1 MDCRLTADGLPE
13 ELPVLALREFVVF
26 PYMVLPL
33 FVARERSIAAIEEA
47 MDGDRLVLL
56 VAQRNPETVD
66 PDPDDLYQVGTVAMV
81 MRGMRMPDG
90 RLKVLVQGL
99 GKARIDSI
107 IEQRDSTW
115 VRASALESD
124 AEGADDWTVEGEAL
138 TRAVRTRV
146 EELLPLKN
154 LPPEVLS
161 ITTNVQNPGRLADL
175 VASNLR
181 LRLEEAQEV
190 LEIADPLERLRKV
203 DALLKREIEVSSLQA
218 GYQTETETET
228 PAESQDEFS
237 RDHREAF
244 LREQLR
250 AIQNELGEVDPRSE
264 EFDEYRLKVEEAN
277 LPEETREEAV
287 RQLRRLE
294 RMHPDGPEAQ
304 VVRNYLDWVVE
315 LPWDRCSPDQLD
327 LDRARA
333 VLDTDHAHLSIV
345 KDRILE
351 FLGVRKLR
359 EDSRG
364 PILCF
369 AGPPGVGKTSLGRS
383 IARAMGRE
391 FVRVSLGGVRD
402 EAEIR
407 GHRRTYVGALPGRII
422 QGLKTAGTSNPV
434 MMLDE
439 LDKLGA
445 DFRGDPSAALLEV
458 LDPEQNKD
466 FSDHFLNTPFDLSK
480 VLFIATANMLE
491 PIPAPL
497 RDRMEVI
504 RLSGYTPEEKSEI
517 TTNFLIPRQIAE
529 HGMSEDQ
536 VSFTKNAI
544 ASLSAEYTCEAGVR
558 SLERQVAAICRKVA
572 RKRAEGDE
580 SKATINTKSLDK
592 LLGPPPYKSDHASE
606 EAEVGLVNGLAW
618 TEAGGEVLSLEA
630 NLSRGRGLLLTGQLG
645 DVMQE
650 SGQAALSYVRSR
662 ASTFDVEKDFHQNYD
677 IHLHVPEGAIPK
689 DGPSA
694 GITLATAI
702 VSALTGV
709 PVSHDVAMTGE
720 ITLRGKVLPIG
731 GLKEKVLAAHRA
743 GLTQVIMPAEN
754 EKDLQDVPDEVL
766 QDLTIHFVDTMDEVL
781 RLALVSPLASP
792 ASDDE
797 EGELPPGG
805 QQPDEKGGHTH
816 HHQGGHQH
824 GLAPDAVA
832 EMAEDNSPQRS
843 GNEADEVGGE

>member
-1 MDCRLTADGLPE
+1 MDCTSLADGLPE

-47 MDGDRLVLL
+47 MEGDRLVLL

-81 MRGMRMPDG
+81 MRSMRMPDG

-99 GKARIDSI
+99 GKARIDSVI
-107 IEQRDSTW
+107 DHRDSTW
-115 VRASALESD
+115 VRATGIGGD
-124 AEGADDWTVEGEAL
+124 TEGADDWTVEGEAL
-138 TRAVRTRV
+138 TRTVRTRV

-190 LEIADPLERLRKV
+190 LEIIDPLVRLRKV
-203 DALLKREIEVSSLQA
+203 DALLKRELEVSSLQA
-218 GYQTETETET
+218 DY
-228 PAESQDEFS
+228 ESSAPPEPQDEFS

-250 AIQNELGEVDPRSE
+250 AIQNELGEVDPRAE
-264 EFDEYRLKVEEAN
+264 EFDEYRLKVEEAS
-277 LPEETREEAV
+277 LPDETREEAV

-304 VVRNYLDWVVE
+304 VVRNYLDWVVD

-327 LDRARA
+327 LDRARQ
-333 VLDTDHAHLSIV
+333 VLDKDHAHLGVV

-407 GHRRTYVGALPGRII
+407 GHRRTYVGAMPGRII
-422 QGLKTAGTSNPV
+422 QGLKTAGTTNPV

-517 TTNFLIPRQIAE
+517 TTHFLIPRQIEE
-529 HGMSEDQ
+529 HGMVEDQ

-544 ASLSAEYTCEAGVR
+544 TSLCSDYTCEAGVR
-558 SLERQVAAICRKVA
+558 NLERQVAAICRKVA

-645 DVMQE
+645 DVMKE
-650 SGQAALSYVRSR
+650 SGQTALSYVRSILGEIGVDER
-662 ASTFDVEKDFHQNYD
+662 EFGRQQVHV
-677 IHLHVPEGAIPK
+677 HVPAGATPK

-694 GITLATAI
+694 GVAIATAI
-702 VSALTGV
+702 ASLATGV
-709 PVSHDVAMTGE
+709 EVRADVAMTGE
-720 ITLRGKVLPIG
+720 VTLRGRVLPVG
-731 GLKEKVLAAHRA
+731 GVREKAMAALRNGITTIVIPESNVADLREIPKELKKRLDFVPVKHMREVLDQVLVEPLEWQPRKRVSLATSPRTDA
-743 GLTQVIMPAEN
+743 GLPA
-754 EKDLQDVPDEVL
+754 Q
-766 QDLTIHFVDTMDEVL
+766 
-781 RLALVSPLASP
+781 AA
-792 ASDDE
+792 
-797 EGELPPGG
+797 
-805 QQPDEKGGHTH
+805 
-816 HHQGGHQH
+816 
-824 GLAPDAVA
+824 APDA
-832 EMAEDNSPQRS
+832 S
-843 GNEADEVGGE
+843 GRRD

>member
-1 MDCRLTADGLPE
+1 MDYRPPADGLPE

-33 FVARERSIAAIEEA
+33 FVARERSIAAVEDA
-47 MDGDRLVLL
+47 MAGDRLILL
-56 VAQRNPETVD
+56 VAQRNPETTE
-66 PDPDDLYQVGTVAMV
+66 PDPDDLYSVGTVAMV
-81 MRGMRMPDG
+81 MRSMRLPDG

-99 GKARIDSI
+99 GKARIDSV
-107 IEQRDSTW
+107 IEHPTCTW
-115 VRASALESD
+115 VRATPVGNGDEA
-124 AEGADDWTVEGEAL
+124 ADDWTVEGEAL
-138 TRAVRTRV
+138 TRAVRARV

-161 ITTNVQNPGRLADL
+161 ITTNVQSPGRLADL

-181 LRLEEAQEV
+181 LRLDEAQEV
-190 LEIADPLERLRKV
+190 LEIQDSLARLRKV
-203 DALLKREIEVSSLQA
+203 DALLKRELEQSSLQA
-218 GYQTETETET
+218 DLRTGGDGGGVPARDEASGDNRET
-228 PAESQDEFS
+228 
-237 RDHREAF
+237 F

-250 AIQNELGEVDPRSE
+250 AIQNELGESDPRGE
-264 EFDEYRLKVEEAN
+264 EFDEYRMKVEEAA
-277 LPEETREEAV
+277 LPDETREEAM

-315 LPWDRCSPDQLD
+315 LPWNRCSPDRLALD
-327 LDRARA
+327 EARRILDS
-333 VLDTDHAHLSIV
+333 DHAHLSIV

-422 QGLKTAGTSNPV
+422 QGLKQAGTCNPV

-458 LDPEQNKD
+458 LDPEQNRE

-497 RDRMEVI
+497 RDRMEVV

-517 TTNFLIPRQIAE
+517 ATQFLIPRQVQE
-529 HGMSEDQ
+529 HGMTADQ
-536 VSFTKNAI
+536 VSWTRNAI
-544 ASLSAEYTCEAGVR
+544 NSLCSEYTHEAGVR
-558 SLERQVAAICRKVA
+558 NLERQVAAICRKVA

-580 SKATINTKSLDK
+580 SNAIINTKCLDR
-592 LLGPPPYKSDHASE
+592 LLGPPPFRSDYALEASD
-606 EAEVGLVNGLAW
+606 VGLVNGLAW
-618 TEAGGEVLSLEA
+618 TEAGGEVLTLEA

-645 DVMQE
+645 DVMKE
-650 SGQAALSYVRSR
+650 SGQAALSYVRSIL
-662 ASTFDVEKDFHQNYD
+662 AELSVDEKEFGRQQVH
-677 IHLHVPEGAIPK
+677 IHVPAGATPK

-694 GITLATAI
+694 GVALATAI
-702 VSALTGV
+702 ASLATGIAV
-709 PVSHDVAMTGE
+709 RSDVAMTGE
-720 ITLRGKVLPIG
+720 VTLRGRVLPVG
-731 GLKEKVLAAHRA
+731 GVRDKALAALRN
-743 GLTQVIMPAEN
+743 GITTIIIPESN
-754 EKDLQDVPDEVL
+754 VPD
-766 QDLTIHFVDTMDEVL
+766 L
-781 RLALVSPLASP
+781 REIPKELKKRITFLPVKNMRQALDHALVSKLDWKPRGRPVMDRSSAGGSGMAIRAKEL
-792 ASDDE
+792 DE
-797 EGELPPGG
+797 
-805 QQPDEKGGHTH
+805 
-816 HHQGGHQH
+816 
-824 GLAPDAVA
+824 
-832 EMAEDNSPQRS
+832 
-843 GNEADEVGGE
+843 